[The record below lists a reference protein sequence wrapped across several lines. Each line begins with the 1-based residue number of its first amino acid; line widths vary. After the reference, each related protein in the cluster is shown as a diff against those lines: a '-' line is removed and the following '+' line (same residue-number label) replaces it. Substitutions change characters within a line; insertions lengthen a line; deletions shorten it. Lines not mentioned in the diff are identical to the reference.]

1 MKRVLNRIFDKLW
14 RSSATL
20 EALEQLIARKDV
32 TEILIKSSG
41 EVQVEEAGRQQKA
54 ELRFDSDRELRRTLN
69 QLMNKFGSERERD
82 GSVQAS
88 RLSFPNGKYGYVR
101 RYREENQESAVI
113 VVGKPR
119 AVSFEDYLRWGVL
132 SGPMVEFLKAVLPFD
147 GRILVS
153 GGPGS
158 GRVPLLSLL
167 GRCSNEHSW
176 IVHAGD
182 MPKALEREKYQFLPF
197 PLLSGDRGR
206 VQLAN
211 HLAQSRADVLIYDDC
226 VGPEVWTL
234 IRAAAEGLNLL
245 TSVSA
250 SSPEDSLV
258 RVQAMASTA
267 SQDIPESSVKVTL
280 SRAFH
285 FLIQIDRLGDGS
297 RKITRISELVP
308 SSGGDEEIVLRDI
321 FVFEASGLDS
331 LGRIQG
337 AFRATG
343 KVPQVVKLL
352 EQRGIRLDRTLFSN
366 ERVSFP
372 N

>member
-1 MKRVLNRIFDKLW
+1 MKRFFDRIFDKLW
-14 RSSATL
+14 RSSESL
-20 EALEQLIARKDV
+20 ESLEKLIARKEV
-32 TEILIKSSG
+32 TEILIKNSG

-54 ELRFDSDRELRRTLN
+54 EIHFKSNRELRRTLN
-69 QLMNKFGSERERD
+69 QLMNKFGSDRERE
-82 GSVQAS
+82 GSVQAA
-88 RLSFPNGKYGYVR
+88 RLAFPDGKYGFIR
-101 RYREENQESAVI
+101 RYREEKQESAVI
-113 VVGKPR
+113 VLGKPR
-119 AVSFEDYLRWGVL
+119 AVAFEDYLRWEVL

-158 GRVPLLSLL
+158 GRVTLLSLL

-206 VQLAN
+206 VQLAH
-211 HLAQSRADVLIYDDC
+211 HLAESRADVLIYDEC

-245 TSVSA
+245 TSVNA

-258 RVQAMASTA
+258 RIQAMASTA
-267 SQDIPESSVKVTL
+267 SQDIPDSSVKVTL

-285 FLIQIDRLGDGS
+285 FLIQIDRLPDGS
-297 RKITRISELVP
+297 RKITRISELTP
-308 SSGGDEEIVLRDI
+308 SSGGDGEIALRDI
-321 FVFEASGLDS
+321 FVFEATGLDS

-337 AFRATG
+337 HFRATG
-343 KVPQVVKLL
+343 QVPHVVKLL
-352 EQRGIRLDRTLFSN
+352 EQRGIRLDHSLFSN
-366 ERVSFP
+366 ARVPFP